1 MNETVKTQ
9 VMELA
14 ELLYQKKAFDILP
27 IHVADKTVIADW
39 FLVASGRVPQQ
50 VKKLADE
57 LEEKAG
63 EFGLT
68 LTRTEGYDAGRWIV
82 LDFSDILVHL
92 FMPEERKYYNMER
105 LWDEDEETPFYDRIR
120 DAEEAAKAVTAAQTE
135 C

>member
-9 VMELA
+9 VMALA
-14 ELLYQKKAFDILP
+14 ELLYQKKAFDIQP

-50 VKKLADE
+50 VKKISDE
-57 LEEKAG
+57 LEEKAA
-63 EFGLT
+63 EYGLT
-68 LTRTEGYDAGRWIV
+68 LTRTEGYDAGRWVV

-92 FMPEERKYYNMER
+92 FTPDERRYYNMER
-105 LWDEDEETPFYDRIR
+105 LWDENGDTPFYDRVR
-120 DAEEAAKAVTAAQTE
+120 DAEEAEKERSEAKEE